1 MIEVKGRT
9 LKVNMHRLEIK
20 DNAIHW
26 TKPDSITIEAPAT
39 LEVANKS

>member
-1 MIEVKGRT
+1 MIEVKGRK
-9 LKVNMHRLEIK
+9 LIAKMNRLEIK